1 MFCEIYIY
9 IYIMDWLLK
18 IMDWVLY
25 DRDLR
30 HERVKAFQFNVAFHI
45 ESRYCNTLGCNG
57 GKVKSSSTK
66 VKVLE
71 LLFGLGIENVLQYK
85 TLSKFL
91 EFFSAI
97 IFYFYKFLEKLQVSG
112 TSLTTIFFLQEI
124 YQVLCIKIAEKLG
137 NF

>member
-1 MFCEIYIY
+1 MENIGFNIILLPRF
-9 IYIMDWLLK
+9 ILMDWLLK

-71 LLFGLGIENVLQYK
+71 LLFGLGIENV
-85 TLSKFL
+85 
-91 EFFSAI
+91 

-112 TSLTTIFFLQEI
+112 TSLITIFFLQEI